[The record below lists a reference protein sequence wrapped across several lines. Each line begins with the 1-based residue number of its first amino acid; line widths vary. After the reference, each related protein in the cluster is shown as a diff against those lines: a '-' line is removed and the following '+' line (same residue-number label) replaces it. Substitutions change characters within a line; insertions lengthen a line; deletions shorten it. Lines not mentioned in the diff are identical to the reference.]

1 MNLRKSVYGV
11 PIIIIRTKL
20 SNMNI
25 KIRNKLRIIHVFEFC
40 PLIDK
45 RRRFHGIL
53 SKNTTK
59 RKNATNNIHF

>member
-1 MNLRKSVYGV
+1 MRK
-11 PIIIIRTKL
+11 KL
-20 SNMNI
+20 SNMNV
-25 KIRNKLRIIHVFEFC
+25 KIRNKLRISHVFEFS

-53 SKNTTK
+53 TKNTTK